1 MFFYFKIMN
10 EILHTIEHALGLC
23 GERHISI
30 AAIVSEWHN
39 FSPIFNYIK
48 TIFK

>member
-1 MFFYFKIMN
+1 MIH
-10 EILHTIEHALGLC
+10 EIYHILGLC
-23 GERHISI
+23 GDKHPSI
-30 AAIVSEWHN
+30 IVMIAEWHN

>member
-1 MFFYFKIMN
+1 MH
-10 EILHTIEHALGLC
+10 EIIHVLGLC
-23 GERHISI
+23 GDKHPSI
-30 AAIVSEWHN
+30 MFIILEWHN

>member
-1 MFFYFKIMN
+1 MHEFIH
-10 EILHTIEHALGLC
+10 ILGLC
-23 GERHISI
+23 GDKHPNI
-30 AAIVSEWHN
+30 AIILLEWHN